1 MHPLAE
7 QLRPLVCAILLAVGL
22 NASASAQF
30 NQAQP
35 EGPGGGGAKNEAIG
49 RYTMIVAANPLA
61 AAAGRQML
69 RMGGNAVDAAIA
81 AQMVLNLVEPQ
92 SSGIGGGGF
101 LLYYEHASRHIQAYD
116 GRETAPASATPDLF
130 LDPSGSPL
138 AFMDAVASGRSV
150 GVPGVLRML
159 EAAHREHGHLP
170 WPMLFEPAIRLAE
183 EGFPLSPRLHALLMD
198 EQQLGRNA
206 EARELYFDAAGQP
219 LAIGSI
225 IRNPRLAD
233 SFRRIAQGGADAFY
247 AGPIAESIVTAVATH
262 PVRPGGLSLADLN
275 AYRTVER
282 EPVCGPYRIWII
294 CGMPPP
300 SSGGITVLQILTM
313 LERFPLDQEPPLSAR
328 FAHLFAEA
336 GRLAFADRKR
346 YLADPD
352 YVQVPVSALIDPRY
366 LARRSALIST
376 DHSLGVASPGE
387 IKLALA
393 DPAAQPEP
401 VSTTHLSIIDAE
413 GNAVAFTSSV
423 ESEFGSRIQVAGF
436 LLNNQLTDFAFT
448 PTVNGVPVANRVE
461 PGKRPLSS
469 MAPTFILDQAGNLVA
484 VLGSP
489 GGSTII
495 PYVAEAIIALLDWR
509 LSPAAAAALPHI
521 ANRNGATELEA
532 GTAAEKLAA
541 ALMAFGHNVNVR
553 EMTSGLHIILV
564 SDGLLIGGAD
574 PRREGVAL
582 GD

>member
-1 MHPLAE
+1 MNRFAERLPL
-7 QLRPLVCAILLAVGL
+7 LVCMIVLFFGS
-22 NASASAQF
+22 NASALAQF
-30 NQAQP
+30 TEAQP
-35 EGPGGGGAKNEAIG
+35 EGRGSGGAKKEAIG
-49 RYTMIVAANPLA
+49 RHAMIVAAHPLA
-61 AAAGRQML
+61 AAAGREML
-69 RMGGNAVDAAIA
+69 RIGGNAVDAAIA
-81 AQMVLNLVEPQ
+81 TQMVLNLVEPQ

-130 LDPSGSPL
+130 LDQSGRPL
-138 AFMDAVASGRSV
+138 AFMDAVASGLSV

-159 EAAHREHGHLP
+159 EMAHREHGRLP

-183 EGFPLSPRLHALLMD
+183 AGFPLSPRLHALLI
-198 EQQLGRNA
+198 EEEQLGRNA
-206 EARELYFDAAGQP
+206 EARELYFDAAGQVLP
-219 LAIGSI
+219 IGSM
-225 IRNPRLAD
+225 IRNPRLAET
-233 SFRRIAQGGADAFY
+233 FRRIAQGGSDAFY
-247 AGPIAESIVTAVATH
+247 SGPVAESIVTAVATH
-262 PVRPGGLSLADLN
+262 PARPGGLSLADLG
-275 AYRTVER
+275 AYRAVQR
-282 EPVCGPYRIWII
+282 EPVCGPYRIWIV

-300 SSGGITVLQILTM
+300 SSGGVTVLQILTL
-313 LERFPLDQEPPLSAR
+313 LERFPLDQEPALTAR

-346 YLADPD
+346 YLADSD
-352 YVQVPVSALIDPRY
+352 FVQVPIAALIDRPY
-366 LARRSALIST
+366 LARRSELIST
-376 DHSLGVASPGE
+376 EHSLGIASPGE

-401 VSTTHLSIIDAE
+401 VSTTHLSIVDPE
-413 GNAVAFTSSV
+413 GNAVSFTSSV
-423 ESEFGSRIQVAGF
+423 ESEFGSRIQVDGF
-436 LLNNQLTDFAFT
+436 LLNNQLTDFAFD
-448 PTVNGVPVANRVE
+448 PTVNGLAVANRVD

-489 GGSTII
+489 GGSRII

-509 LSPAAAAALPHI
+509 LSPGAAAALPHI

-532 GTAAEKLAA
+532 GTPAEKLAA
-541 ALMAFGHNVNVR
+541 ALLALGHDVKVSD
-553 EMTSGLHIILV
+553 MTSGLHIIV
-564 SDGLLIGGAD
+564 IDNGVLIGGAD